1 MTLETAARVGRAYD
15 VLGVPL
21 RTGSLYPGSE
31 NDAQAYRDAGLL
43 TRLQAAGCQAMDGGD
58 LAIPS
63 YLPHHA
69 IPPIRSW
76 PGPRIVWDLV
86 GERLGP
92 WLATPGH
99 VPLLIG
105 CDCSIVVG
113 TARAL
118 QRAGPEEV
126 HVLYVDG
133 DFDDA
138 APDPGRCQSAAAMA
152 VWLLT
157 RESVFWPGPPLPLSR
172 VTVIGWSQPS
182 QSPAPGVGSVSLTE
196 VRRVG
201 ARAAARAALETVPPS
216 AQILLHV
223 DIDVWRVVD
232 MPAAYFPHA
241 DGLSLAEGVELLG
254 ELLRDP
260 RLRLV
265 ELSEYAALRDRDH
278 EAAGRL
284 VDVLVRGLAG
294 YRERGNSHG

>member
-1 MTLETAARVGRAYD
+1 MDHADAARTGPIH

-21 RTGSLYPGSE
+21 RTGSLYPGNE

-43 TRLQAAGCQAMDGGD
+43 ARLEAAGCRAIDDGD

-86 GERLGP
+86 SERIGP
-92 WLATPGH
+92 WLAAPGH
-99 VPLLIG
+99 LPLLIG

-118 QRAGPEEV
+118 QRTGAGDV

-133 DFDDA
+133 DFDDS
-138 APDPGRCQSAAAMA
+138 APDPARCQSAAAMA
-152 VWLLT
+152 ISLLT
-157 RESVFWPGPPLPLSR
+157 RESAFWPGPALPPSR

-182 QSPAPGVGSVSLTE
+182 QSPGVAVGSVSLAE
-196 VRRVG
+196 VRRAG
-201 ARAAARAALETVPPS
+201 ARAAARAALERVPP
-216 AQILLHV
+216 AARILLHV
-223 DIDVWRVVD
+223 DIDVWRGAD
-232 MPAAYFPHA
+232 MPASYFPHA
-241 DGLSLAEGVELLG
+241 DGLTLAEGTELIG

-265 ELSEYAALRDRDH
+265 ELSEYAALRDRDQQTVS
-278 EAAGRL
+278 RL
-284 VDVLVRGLAG
+284 VDVLGHGLA
-294 YRERGNSHG
+294 S